1 MLTREQER
9 LNAVQRPEAYREVL
23 VESAGLPVALSVW
36 RGDPGRASALVLRAP
51 GAT

>member
-36 RGDPGRASALVLRAP
+36 RGDPGLASALVLRAP